1 VDKVEAL
8 SPTDLQ
14 TAATQL
20 IHPDALTWVIVG
32 DLATIE
38 APIRKLS
45 IGEVKVLDA
54 DGNVLR

>member
-1 VDKVEAL
+1 MDKVEAL
-8 SPTDLQ
+8 SPADLQ
-14 TAATQL
+14 TAAAQL
-20 IHPDALTWVIVG
+20 IHPDALTWVVVG
-32 DLATIE
+32 DLAAIE

>member
-1 VDKVEAL
+1 LVPPPPRAPL
-8 SPTDLQ
+8 PPPP
-14 TAATQL
+14 AQL
-20 IHPDALTWVIVG
+20 IHPDALTWVVVG
-32 DLATIE
+32 DLGAIE